1 MLFTASLITPPP
13 LTPSHT
19 TQENYGRKEPPECA
33 QRVKELYRELDI
45 RKVYL
50 DYEESSYR
58 ELMALIEEQAAA
70 ASLPK
75 GMFVEFANRIY
86 KRNA

>member
-1 MLFTASLITPPP
+1 MLFTASLIIP